1 MSLFKDFFIALSN
14 HTYLNKI
21 AKKMGPQKGA
31 NRVVA
36 GNTIHQL
43 IETIQYLNDYNI
55 SVTVDSL
62 GEFVNTREES
72 IKAKEEILE
81 IIDAI
86 YNNNVKAHMSV
97 KISQLGSEFDLNLAY
112 ENMREILLKA
122 DKNGKMHINIDTEKY
137 DSLSKIQHI
146 IDRLK
151 GEFKNVGTVVQAYL
165 YEADDIIDKYP
176 ELRLR
181 LVKGAYKEDASI
193 AFQSKKEIDA
203 NYIRIIKKRLLNSK
217 NFTSVA
223 THDNEII
230 NQVKQF
236 MKENHISKD
245 KMEFQMLY
253 GFRTELAQKIANEG
267 YFFTVYVPYGN
278 DWFAYFMRRLAE
290 RPQNLSLAIKEFT
303 KPKILKK
310 ATLGIGIFATLLTS
324 LILGIKRHK
333 K

>member
-21 AKKMGPQKGA
+21 AKKMGPQMGA

-86 YNNNVKAHMSV
+86 YSNNVKAHMSV

-181 LVKGAYKEDASI
+181 LVKVLIRKMR
-193 AFQSKKEIDA
+193 QSLFNQKKKLTQ
-203 NYIRIIKKRLLNSK
+203 IILELLK
-217 NFTSVA
+217 N
-223 THDNEII
+223 D
-230 NQVKQF
+230 
-236 MKENHISKD
+236 
-245 KMEFQMLY
+245 Y
-253 GFRTELAQKIANEG
+253 
-267 YFFTVYVPYGN
+267 
-278 DWFAYFMRRLAE
+278 
-290 RPQNLSLAIKEFT
+290 
-303 KPKILKK
+303 
-310 ATLGIGIFATLLTS
+310 
-324 LILGIKRHK
+324 
-333 K
+333 

>member
-21 AKKMGPQKGA
+21 AKKMGPQMGA

-62 GEFVNTREES
+62 GEFVSTREES

-86 YNNNVKAHMSV
+86 YSNNVKAHMSV

-181 LVKGAYKEDASI
+181 LVKVLIRKMR
-193 AFQSKKEIDA
+193 QSLFNQKKKLTQ
-203 NYIRIIKKRLLNSK
+203 IILELLK
-217 NFTSVA
+217 N
-223 THDNEII
+223 D
-230 NQVKQF
+230 
-236 MKENHISKD
+236 
-245 KMEFQMLY
+245 Y
-253 GFRTELAQKIANEG
+253 
-267 YFFTVYVPYGN
+267 
-278 DWFAYFMRRLAE
+278 
-290 RPQNLSLAIKEFT
+290 
-303 KPKILKK
+303 
-310 ATLGIGIFATLLTS
+310 
-324 LILGIKRHK
+324 
-333 K
+333 